1 MSQQL
6 NPETKAN
13 TILNDVFVFIH
24 NPQSLDNFTR
34 IRLVKEIDALPEVE
48 PKLVLKGL
56 LHFAA
61 DSFQEGESYFKT
73 AVQQCGASPFIA
85 INHVSALAALGQY
98 RLINHYFSEY
108 AKITDSVTVLMSA
121 LDTACKY
128 LDLTGI
134 KMILERLEPME
145 VGLEEFK
152 EQFEDAKKKREYI
165 PSALAKFG
173 IEEDTLK
180 KHVDTALK
188 VLEDNGTHIHTC
200 GMNYFEEEGIDLF
213 FRINSSYE
221 EVSELNEK
229 LFDAFL
235 DEDLFE
241 NGLTIRFRP
250 LN

>member
-1 MSQQL
+1 M
-6 NPETKAN
+6 
-13 TILNDVFVFIH
+13 
-24 NPQSLDNFTR
+24 
-34 IRLVKEIDALPEVE
+34 
-48 PKLVLKGL
+48 VLKGL

-121 LDTACKY
+121 LETACKY
-128 LDLTGI
+128 LDLTRI

-165 PSALAKFG
+165 PSALANPSVNAW
-173 IEEDTLK
+173 T
-180 KHVDTALK
+180 TS
-188 VLEDNGTHIHTC
+188 T
-200 GMNYFEEEGIDLF
+200 
-213 FRINSSYE
+213 FR
-221 EVSELNEK
+221 V
-229 LFDAFL
+229 
-235 DEDLFE
+235 
-241 NGLTIRFRP
+241 TP
-250 LN
+250 LNKISLKGALHKGHTDLHPLQLRMQSI